1 MTNEQKKELLES
13 YKELDGYIRQ
23 LIEEKKKWQMIMR
36 QCKLNDEIRIAKSGV
51 ANPTE
56 TAALKV
62 LSLERKIDD
71 SIDIMAE
78 FREMILT
85 EVNAL
90 KNLRLQRIIQ
100 LKYISGMTF
109 EQIADETGYCTRQ
122 VIRLHKT
129 ALDRLFEQENSK
141 IASIIDRRLTP

>member
-1 MTNEQKKELLES
+1 M
-13 YKELDGYIRQ
+13 
-23 LIEEKKKWQMIMR
+23 
-36 QCKLNDEIRIAKSGV
+36 
-51 ANPTE
+51 
-56 TAALKV
+56 

-129 ALDRLFEQENSK
+129 ALDGLFEQENSK